1 MLYIPNAMKKV
12 TEAIIRKDAS
22 INKVQFDKEWF
33 YSLEDMEDFLK
44 EDLSG
49 VESVSLPMEI
59 YGETFTVKSAT
70 WEDIER
76 YRQKEPLQEFKGS
89 VFRDKS
95 AIEKLQK
102 GKGKK

>member
-1 MLYIPNAMKKV
+1 MKKI
-12 TEAIIRKDAS
+12 TEAILRKDAS

-33 YSLEDMEDFLK
+33 YSIEDMEDFLK

-49 VESVSLPMEI
+49 VETVSLPMEI

-76 YRQKEPLQEFKGS
+76 FRAKEPLEEFRGS
-89 VFRDKS
+89 VFKDKT
-95 AIEKLQK
+95 AIDKIKK
-102 GKGKK
+102 GRGKK